1 MSRSLPPPRLQ
12 TGIWDLTRAM
22 LLLAIAWLGPQATA
36 QDTPVISGAVGFI
49 AHTNGG
55 TTSLEPV
62 IAPVA
67 LIPIGS
73 HFLVESRADVR
84 EVIVP
89 KDGDG
94 AYEGQFYPT
103 LQYLQLDYLVNSKL
117 TITAGRFLTPFQTYN
132 ERLTPIWI
140 RNFPDTPLIFPI
152 GTRTAGSSDGGMMRG
167 DLVSKPGWQLNY
179 AAFFSANSSVE
190 QFQAGR
196 ATGFRTGVFF
206 PSKRLEMGVSYE
218 RFLQDQNSNSVGTY
232 LWWEPWR
239 FPLQVRS
246 EYAHGPESQGYWI
259 EALYRLS
266 QVNGPDSWMG
276 RLQPGFRMQEFF
288 RTSGSPSD
296 FLPAHDT
303 YQPDF
308 GLNYFFPYEIRL
320 SASYSRRFTT
330 PVDRNI
336 WNVALT
342 YRFLFPALPGGRQW

>member
-1 MSRSLPPPRLQ
+1 MSRPLPPLRLHA
-12 TGIWDLTRAM
+12 GIWDLARAII
-22 LLLAIAWLGPQATA
+22 LLAIVGIGLQVTA
-36 QDTPVISGAVGFI
+36 QDTPVISGALGFVD
-49 AHTNGG
+49 HTNGG
-55 TTSLEPV
+55 TASLQPV
-62 IAPVA
+62 IAPV
-67 LIPIGS
+67 LVVPIGS
-73 HFLVESRADVR
+73 RFLLESRADIR
-84 EVIVP
+84 EVILP
-89 KDGDG
+89 KDGDSP
-94 AYEGQFYPT
+94 YERQFYPT

-117 TITAGRFLTPFQTYN
+117 IVTAGRFLTPFQTYN
-132 ERLTPIWI
+132 EGLTPIWI

-152 GTRTAGSSDGGMMRG
+152 GTRTAGSSDGAMMRG
-167 DLVSKPGWQLNY
+167 VLVSKPAWQLNY

-218 RFLQDQNSNSVGTY
+218 RFLQDRNSNSAGTY

-246 EYAHGPESQGYWI
+246 EYAHGPEGQGYWI

-266 QVNGPDSWMG
+266 QVGGAHSWMG
-276 RLQPGFRMQEFF
+276 RLQPGFRMQQFF
-288 RTSGSPSD
+288 RTGGSPGD

-303 YQPDF
+303 HQPDF

-320 SASYSRRFTT
+320 SASYSRRFTM
-330 PVDRNI
+330 PVDGNI

-342 YRFLFPALPGGRQW
+342 YQFVFPALLGGRQ